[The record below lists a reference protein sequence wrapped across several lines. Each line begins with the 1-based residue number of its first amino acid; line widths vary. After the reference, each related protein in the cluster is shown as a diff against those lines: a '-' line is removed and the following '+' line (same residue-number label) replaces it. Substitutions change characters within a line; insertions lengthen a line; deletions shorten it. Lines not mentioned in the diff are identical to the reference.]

1 MVGSIPGDNEPIS
14 WGVFPLMGD
23 HALYVR
29 WNGGGGI
36 GDALDRPPEKVTA
49 DLVAGLISKEAAGEV
64 YGVVESKGIV
74 DHRATEAKRK
84 GLASGPA
91 CCGTSAMEKRISENL
106 FAENGKICCASCA
119 HALAPSGISGK
130 RPPHFRPFR

>member
-1 MVGSIPGDNEPIS
+1 MLDSIPGDNEPIS

-23 HALYVR
+23 DALYVC

-36 GDALDRPPEKVTA
+36 GDPLDRPPEKVTA

-74 DHRATEAKRK
+74 DHRASEAKRK
-84 GLASGPA
+84 GLRQARLVVGPA
-91 CCGTSAMEKRISENL
+91 QWRSASRKTCSPRTER
-106 FAENGKICCASCA
+106 FAA
-119 HALAPSGISGK
+119 HRVRMRWR
-130 RPPHFRPFR
+130 RPA